1 METGAVD
8 APLTRR
14 PTLASS
20 WDAACGALA
29 QSLRL
34 ARAGLGARDAD
45 WEQLLAPP
53 ATGCAARA
61 GAGAVLRDSH
71 APGWGAG
78 RAEGLRRGLG
88 AELVTGLGGA
98 RARGQGRRGGRTGR
112 VTRPV
117 GVWHTSPGGGQV
129 LS

>member
-14 PTLASS
+14 PTLAAS

-78 RAEGLRRGLG
+78 RAEGLGRGLG

-98 RARGQGRRGGRTGR
+98 RAREG
-112 VTRPV
+112 
-117 GVWHTSPGGGQV
+117 
-129 LS
+129 